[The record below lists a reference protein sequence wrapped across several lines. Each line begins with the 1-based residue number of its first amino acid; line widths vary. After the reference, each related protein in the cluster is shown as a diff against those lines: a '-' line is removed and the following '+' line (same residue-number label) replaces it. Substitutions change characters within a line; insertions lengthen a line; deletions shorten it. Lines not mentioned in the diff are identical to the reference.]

1 MKISSLN
8 EFGYE
13 LLQPDFLDKEISA
26 GYTSDL
32 MSDVMA
38 NAEADSVLITIQAH
52 KNTVAVAS
60 LVEAGAIIICN
71 NRPVP
76 PEMIEAA
83 AQEKIALFRTTKDQF
98 KTSCEVGAKL

>member
-1 MKISSLN
+1 MKVSTIKEL
-8 EFGYE
+8 GYE
-13 LLQPDFLDKEISA
+13 LLQAEFVDKEISN

-52 KNTVAVAS
+52 KNTIAVAS

-76 PEMIEAA
+76 AEMLEAA
-83 AQEKIALFRTTKDQF
+83 AQEKIALFKTTKNQF
-98 KTSCEVGAKL
+98 ETSCEVGAKL